1 LRCAARG
8 TEKYSSKPVASHVVS
23 ELVAEQGLPKP
34 EGCRRLN
41 SAGLQA
47 VEMAAQKLAAM
58 VDQALGPVGRKPAQ
72 GSVPAGQATEAT
84 CSCGSGILVRRVE
97 IDGQVVELVALDP
110 IFRKFRDAGRGT
122 DEATLKEVFEMVK
135 VYNDVPPAAEAA
147 YREAI
152 RREFAAYCR

>member
-1 LRCAARG
+1 
-8 TEKYSSKPVASHVVS
+8 
-23 ELVAEQGLPKP
+23 
-34 EGCRRLN
+34 
-41 SAGLQA
+41 
-47 VEMAAQKLAAM
+47 
-58 VDQALGPVGRKPAQ
+58 
-72 GSVPAGQATEAT
+72 
-84 CSCGSGILVRRVE
+84 
-97 IDGQVVELVALDP
+97 VVELVALDP